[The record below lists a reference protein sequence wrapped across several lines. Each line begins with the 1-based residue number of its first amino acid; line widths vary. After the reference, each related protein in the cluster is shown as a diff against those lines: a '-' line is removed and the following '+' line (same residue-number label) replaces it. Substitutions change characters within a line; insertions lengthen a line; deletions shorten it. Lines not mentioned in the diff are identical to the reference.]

1 LVSVVSID
9 IDGDD
14 AAVFENLGFLPEMA
28 IVEFNP
34 TLGVD
39 SIYRNPPRAIT
50 LEIAQENSFE

>member
-1 LVSVVSID
+1 VSLD

-14 AAVFENLGFLPEMA
+14 AEVFENLGFLPEMA

-39 SIYRNPPRAIT
+39 SIYRDPWAIT
-50 LEIAQENSFE
+50 LEIAQEN